1 MLFNKVV
8 SYMKKRVLND
18 TWKVLYNLGEKLG
31 SGGNATVF
39 KVTRKSDGKELA
51 IKLLGWRDG
60 EPRRSHSEP
69 FNRFNDEISIMSK
82 SKGTVG
88 VLPIGDFSRRD
99 AWYVMPIATPI
110 MKYIKA
116 SDATFDSILS
126 GTIDLSNTLNEL
138 HKRNIYHR
146 DIKPQNIYLYNDR
159 FTFGDF
165 GLADFPHKKVHQTK
179 PNQKL
184 GPLFTIAP
192 EMKRYPK
199 SASGEKADVYSF
211 AKTIWTFFSQ
221 NDQSFEGRYDYND
234 TKISLRYC
242 GAFPNQH
249 IVELEELL
257 YQSTS
262 NSPEDRPTM
271 SQFVRQLK
279 SYQETRNFPA
289 LQQTREWD
297 FIRNII
303 LPGTKPAII
312 AWDEISDIYDVLN
325 SLVHTS
331 ALNHMLFPTG
341 GGLDLTDVK
350 IADEK
355 GCLKLA
361 TGVGKYYD
369 LISPQKLYY
378 VEFRENPNWNYIFI
392 ECNHLSPI
400 LGYNELG
407 REHLVEDHP
416 NHYVSAKDAVYG
428 VYDYDSGEELPDGY
442 NIVDRFYKGN
452 FLIVP
457 KHGIYNS
464 INSTYMGMHHDMP
477 FPTFNNLIHTLISIY
492 KKADERGYNAVTY
505 IDNYLRKNYIISDHV
520 ENQPVHDTRQIT
532 SEDYEKVEFSIPLGS
547 QEPFTFAKYYIRLCG
562 NKLEDNFSSIISGE
576 EVCLCIDKLLH
587 PQNALSEPNSVLFW
601 SDCHEAQIAAQ
612 KYSEDIRTHLSEK
625 GLALDPSDLYF
636 QVEIKM
642 VAPPK
647 KIFEMEELESC
658 ILNADDRKNNTLVI
672 NADGSINIISG
683 YCPKQVYPVALETWC
698 AGNKYVGKYSALP
711 SKEIEYIYK
720 LALEGWYHYLNAK
733 HHISVDHMSE
743 TISIKELIQ
752 KINALTKNVL
762 EQNKAESHIHC

>member
-1 MLFNKVV
+1 
-8 SYMKKRVLND
+8 MKKRVLND

-211 AKTIWTFFSQ
+211 AKTIWTFFCQ

>member
-1 MLFNKVV
+1 
-8 SYMKKRVLND
+8 
-18 TWKVLYNLGEKLG
+18 
-31 SGGNATVF
+31 
-39 KVTRKSDGKELA
+39 
-51 IKLLGWRDG
+51 
-60 EPRRSHSEP
+60 
-69 FNRFNDEISIMSK
+69 MSK

>member
-88 VLPIGDFSRRD
+88 VLPIGDFSGRD

-116 SDATFDSILS
+116 SDTTFDSILS
-126 GTIDLSNTLNEL
+126 GTIDLSNILNEL

-211 AKTIWTFFSQ
+211 AKTIWTFFSR

-312 AWDEISDIYDVLN
+312 EWDEISDIYDVLN

-658 ILNADDRKNNTLVI
+658 ILNADDRKNNTLII

>member
-51 IKLLGWRDG
+51 LKLLGWRDG

-88 VLPIGDFSRRD
+88 VLPIGDFSGRD

-199 SASGEKADVYSF
+199 SASGEKEDVYSF
-211 AKTIWTFFSQ
+211 AKTIWTFFSR

-312 AWDEISDIYDVLN
+312 EWDEISDIYDVLN

>member
-1 MLFNKVV
+1 M
-8 SYMKKRVLND
+8 
-18 TWKVLYNLGEKLG
+18 
-31 SGGNATVF
+31 
-39 KVTRKSDGKELA
+39 
-51 IKLLGWRDG
+51 
-60 EPRRSHSEP
+60 
-69 FNRFNDEISIMSK
+69 
-82 SKGTVG
+82 
-88 VLPIGDFSRRD
+88 
-99 AWYVMPIATPI
+99 
-110 MKYIKA
+110 
-116 SDATFDSILS
+116 
-126 GTIDLSNTLNEL
+126 
-138 HKRNIYHR
+138 
-146 DIKPQNIYLYNDR
+146 YNDR

-211 AKTIWTFFSQ
+211 AKTIWTFFSR

-312 AWDEISDIYDVLN
+312 EWDEISDIYDVLN

>member
-126 GTIDLSNTLNEL
+126 GAIDLSNTLNEL

>member
-1 MLFNKVV
+1 M
-8 SYMKKRVLND
+8 
-18 TWKVLYNLGEKLG
+18 LYNLGEKLG

-126 GTIDLSNTLNEL
+126 GAIDLSNTLNEL

>member
-416 NHYVSAKDAVYG
+416 NHYVFAKDAVYG

>member
-88 VLPIGDFSRRD
+88 VLPIGDFSGRD

-110 MKYIKA
+110 MKYIKS

-312 AWDEISDIYDVLN
+312 EWDEISDIYDVLN

>member
-126 GTIDLSNTLNEL
+126 GAIDLSNTLNEL

-752 KINALTKNVL
+752 KINVLTKNVL

>member
-60 EPRRSHSEP
+60 KPRRSHSEP

-88 VLPIGDFSRRD
+88 VLPIGDFSERD

-211 AKTIWTFFSQ
+211 AKTIWTFFSR

-312 AWDEISDIYDVLN
+312 EWDEISDIYDVLN

-477 FPTFNNLIHTLISIY
+477 FLTFNNLIHTLISIY

-647 KIFEMEELESC
+647 KIFEMEELKSC

-720 LALEGWYHYLNAK
+720 LALDGWYHYLNAK

>member
-99 AWYVMPIATPI
+99 AWYIMPIATPI

-464 INSTYMGMHHDMP
+464 INSTYMGMHHHCLW
-477 FPTFNNLIHTLISIY
+477 TF
-492 KKADERGYNAVTY
+492 
-505 IDNYLRKNYIISDHV
+505 LRN
-520 ENQPVHDTRQIT
+520 
-532 SEDYEKVEFSIPLGS
+532 
-547 QEPFTFAKYYIRLCG
+547 
-562 NKLEDNFSSIISGE
+562 
-576 EVCLCIDKLLH
+576 
-587 PQNALSEPNSVLFW
+587 
-601 SDCHEAQIAAQ
+601 
-612 KYSEDIRTHLSEK
+612 
-625 GLALDPSDLYF
+625 
-636 QVEIKM
+636 
-642 VAPPK
+642 
-647 KIFEMEELESC
+647 
-658 ILNADDRKNNTLVI
+658 
-672 NADGSINIISG
+672 
-683 YCPKQVYPVALETWC
+683 
-698 AGNKYVGKYSALP
+698 
-711 SKEIEYIYK
+711 
-720 LALEGWYHYLNAK
+720 
-733 HHISVDHMSE
+733 
-743 TISIKELIQ
+743 
-752 KINALTKNVL
+752 
-762 EQNKAESHIHC
+762 

>member
-1 MLFNKVV
+1 M
-8 SYMKKRVLND
+8 
-18 TWKVLYNLGEKLG
+18 
-31 SGGNATVF
+31 
-39 KVTRKSDGKELA
+39 
-51 IKLLGWRDG
+51 
-60 EPRRSHSEP
+60 
-69 FNRFNDEISIMSK
+69 
-82 SKGTVG
+82 
-88 VLPIGDFSRRD
+88 
-99 AWYVMPIATPI
+99 
-110 MKYIKA
+110 
-116 SDATFDSILS
+116 
-126 GTIDLSNTLNEL
+126 
-138 HKRNIYHR
+138 
-146 DIKPQNIYLYNDR
+146 YNDR

>member
-576 EVCLCIDKLLH
+576 EVCLCIDKPLH

>member
-126 GTIDLSNTLNEL
+126 GAIDLSNTLNEL

-199 SASGEKADVYSF
+199 SASGEKADIYSF

>member
-1 MLFNKVV
+1 
-8 SYMKKRVLND
+8 MKKRVLND

-88 VLPIGDFSRRD
+88 VLPIGDFSGRD

-211 AKTIWTFFSQ
+211 AKTIWTFFSR

-312 AWDEISDIYDVLN
+312 EWDEISDIYDVLN

>member
-116 SDATFDSILS
+116 SDATFDSILF

>member
-88 VLPIGDFSRRD
+88 VLPIGDFSSRD

>member
-221 NDQSFEGRYDYND
+221 NAQSFEGRYDYND

>member
-1 MLFNKVV
+1 M
-8 SYMKKRVLND
+8 
-18 TWKVLYNLGEKLG
+18 
-31 SGGNATVF
+31 
-39 KVTRKSDGKELA
+39 
-51 IKLLGWRDG
+51 
-60 EPRRSHSEP
+60 
-69 FNRFNDEISIMSK
+69 
-82 SKGTVG
+82 
-88 VLPIGDFSRRD
+88 
-99 AWYVMPIATPI
+99 
-110 MKYIKA
+110 
-116 SDATFDSILS
+116 
-126 GTIDLSNTLNEL
+126 
-138 HKRNIYHR
+138 
-146 DIKPQNIYLYNDR
+146 
-159 FTFGDF
+159 
-165 GLADFPHKKVHQTK
+165 
-179 PNQKL
+179 
-184 GPLFTIAP
+184 
-192 EMKRYPK
+192 
-199 SASGEKADVYSF
+199 
-211 AKTIWTFFSQ
+211 
-221 NDQSFEGRYDYND
+221 
-234 TKISLRYC
+234 
-242 GAFPNQH
+242 
-249 IVELEELL
+249 
-257 YQSTS
+257 
-262 NSPEDRPTM
+262 
-271 SQFVRQLK
+271 
-279 SYQETRNFPA
+279 
-289 LQQTREWD
+289 
-297 FIRNII
+297 
-303 LPGTKPAII
+303 
-312 AWDEISDIYDVLN
+312 
-325 SLVHTS
+325 
-331 ALNHMLFPTG
+331 
-341 GGLDLTDVK
+341 
-350 IADEK
+350 
-355 GCLKLA
+355 
-361 TGVGKYYD
+361 
-369 LISPQKLYY
+369 
-378 VEFRENPNWNYIFI
+378 
-392 ECNHLSPI
+392 SPI

-428 VYDYDSGEELPDGY
+428 VYDYDSGEKLPDGY

-492 KKADERGYNAVTY
+492 KKADEFGYNTITC

-520 ENQPVHDTRQIT
+520 ENQTVHDTRQIT
-532 SEDYEKVEFSIPLGS
+532 SEDYENVEFSIPTGN
-547 QEPFTFAKYYIRLCG
+547 QGPFTFAKYYMRLCG

-576 EVCLCIDKLLH
+576 EVCLCIDRLLH

-647 KIFEMEELESC
+647 KIFEMEELKSC

-698 AGNKYVGKYSALP
+698 AGNKYVGKYSTLP

-762 EQNKAESHIHC
+762 EQNKAESHIQY

>member
-51 IKLLGWRDG
+51 IKLLGWQDG
-60 EPRRSHSEP
+60 KPRRSHSEP

-82 SKGTVG
+82 SKGTAG
-88 VLPIGDFSRRD
+88 VLPIGDFSERD

-110 MKYIKA
+110 MKYIKD

-179 PNQKL
+179 SNQKL

-211 AKTIWTFFSQ
+211 AKTIWTFFSR

-312 AWDEISDIYDVLN
+312 EWDEISDIYDVLN

-492 KKADERGYNAVTY
+492 KKADECGYNAVTY

-532 SEDYEKVEFSIPLGS
+532 SEDYGKVEFSIPLGS

-647 KIFEMEELESC
+647 KIFEMEELKSC

-672 NADGSINIISG
+672 NVDGSINIISG

>member
-88 VLPIGDFSRRD
+88 VLPIGDFSGRD

-146 DIKPQNIYLYNDR
+146 DIKPQNIYLYNNR

-184 GPLFTIAP
+184 GPLLTIAP

-211 AKTIWTFFSQ
+211 AKTIWTFFSR

-279 SYQETRNFPA
+279 SYQETRDFPA

-312 AWDEISDIYDVLN
+312 EWDEISDIYDVLN

>member
-126 GTIDLSNTLNEL
+126 GAIDLSNTLNEL

-762 EQNKAESHIHC
+762 EQNKSESHIHC

>member
-1 MLFNKVV
+1 
-8 SYMKKRVLND
+8 MKKRVLND

>member
-1 MLFNKVV
+1 
-8 SYMKKRVLND
+8 MKKRVLND

-88 VLPIGDFSRRD
+88 VLPIGDFSGRD

-184 GPLFTIAP
+184 GPLLTIAP

-211 AKTIWTFFSQ
+211 AKTIWTFFSR

-289 LQQTREWD
+289 LQQT
-297 FIRNII
+297 
-303 LPGTKPAII
+303 
-312 AWDEISDIYDVLN
+312 
-325 SLVHTS
+325 
-331 ALNHMLFPTG
+331 
-341 GGLDLTDVK
+341 
-350 IADEK
+350 
-355 GCLKLA
+355 
-361 TGVGKYYD
+361 
-369 LISPQKLYY
+369 
-378 VEFRENPNWNYIFI
+378 
-392 ECNHLSPI
+392 
-400 LGYNELG
+400 
-407 REHLVEDHP
+407 
-416 NHYVSAKDAVYG
+416 
-428 VYDYDSGEELPDGY
+428 
-442 NIVDRFYKGN
+442 
-452 FLIVP
+452 
-457 KHGIYNS
+457 
-464 INSTYMGMHHDMP
+464 
-477 FPTFNNLIHTLISIY
+477 
-492 KKADERGYNAVTY
+492 
-505 IDNYLRKNYIISDHV
+505 
-520 ENQPVHDTRQIT
+520 
-532 SEDYEKVEFSIPLGS
+532 
-547 QEPFTFAKYYIRLCG
+547 
-562 NKLEDNFSSIISGE
+562 
-576 EVCLCIDKLLH
+576 EV
-587 PQNALSEPNSVLFW
+587 
-601 SDCHEAQIAAQ
+601 
-612 KYSEDIRTHLSEK
+612 
-625 GLALDPSDLYF
+625 
-636 QVEIKM
+636 
-642 VAPPK
+642 PPK
-647 KIFEMEELESC
+647 S
-658 ILNADDRKNNTLVI
+658 
-672 NADGSINIISG
+672 
-683 YCPKQVYPVALETWC
+683 
-698 AGNKYVGKYSALP
+698 
-711 SKEIEYIYK
+711 
-720 LALEGWYHYLNAK
+720 
-733 HHISVDHMSE
+733 
-743 TISIKELIQ
+743 
-752 KINALTKNVL
+752 
-762 EQNKAESHIHC
+762 

>member
-1 MLFNKVV
+1 M
-8 SYMKKRVLND
+8 
-18 TWKVLYNLGEKLG
+18 LYNLGEKLG

-126 GTIDLSNTLNEL
+126 GAIDLSNTLNEL

-271 SQFVRQLK
+271 SQFVQQLK

>member
-1 MLFNKVV
+1 
-8 SYMKKRVLND
+8 MKNRVLND
-18 TWKVLYNLGEKLG
+18 TWKALYNLGEKLG

-60 EPRRSHSEP
+60 EPRRSRSEP

-88 VLPIGDFSRRD
+88 VLPIEDFSERD

-116 SDATFDSILS
+116 PDTTFDSILS
-126 GTIDLSNTLNEL
+126 GTIDLSSTLNDL
-138 HKRNIYHR
+138 HRKNIYHR
-146 DIKPQNIYLYNDR
+146 DIKPQNIYLYNGR

-184 GPLFTIAP
+184 GPLFTMAP
-192 EMKRYPK
+192 EMKRHPK

-211 AKTIWTFFSQ
+211 AKTIWTFFSR
-221 NDQSFEGRYDYND
+221 NDQSFDGRYDYND
-234 TKISLRYC
+234 SEISLRYC

-262 NSPEDRPTM
+262 NSPDDRPTM

-303 LPGTKPAII
+303 LPGTKPTII
-312 AWDEISDIYDVLN
+312 EWDEISDIYDVLN

-350 IADEK
+350 TADEK
-355 GCLKLA
+355 ACLKLA
-361 TGVGKYYD
+361 TGVDKYYY

-392 ECNHLSPI
+392 ECNQLSPI
-400 LGYNELG
+400 FKDGKLG
-407 REHLVEDHP
+407 REHLVEDRP
-416 NHYVSAKDAVYG
+416 GHYVSAKDAVYG
-428 VYDYDSGEELPDGY
+428 VYDYDSGEKFPDGY

-464 INSTYMGMHHDMP
+464 INSTYMGIHHDMP
-477 FPTFNNLIHTLISIY
+477 FSTFNNLIHTLISIS
-492 KKADERGYNAVTY
+492 KKADEFGYNTITC

-520 ENQPVHDTRQIT
+520 ENQTVHDTRQIT
-532 SEDYEKVEFSIPLGS
+532 SEDYENVEFSIPTGN
-547 QEPFTFAKYYIRLCG
+547 QGPFTFAKYYMRLCG
-562 NKLEDNFSSIISGE
+562 NKLENDFSSIISGD

-587 PQNALSEPNSVLFW
+587 TQNALSEPNEVLFW
-601 SDCHEAQIAAQ
+601 SNYQEAQIAAK
-612 KYSEDIRTHLSEK
+612 KYSEEFRADLSGK
-625 GLALDPSDLYF
+625 GLILDSTDLYF

-642 VAPPK
+642 TAPPQ
-647 KIFEMEELESC
+647 KIFGIEELKAC

-672 NADGSINIISG
+672 NADGSIAIISG

-698 AGNKYVGKYSALP
+698 AGNRYVGKYSAL
-711 SKEIEYIYK
+711 SNKEFEDIYK
-720 LALEGWYHYLNAK
+720 LALEGWYHYLSSK
-733 HHISVDHMSE
+733 QHVSVDYMSE
-743 TISIKELIQ
+743 TISVKELIQ
-752 KINALTKNVL
+752 KIDTLAQNIL
-762 EQNKAESHIHC
+762 EQG

>member
-126 GTIDLSNTLNEL
+126 GAIDLSNTLNEL

-733 HHISVDHMSE
+733 QHISVDHMSE

>member
-8 SYMKKRVLND
+8 SYMKNRILND
-18 TWKVLYNLGEKLG
+18 TWKTLYNLGEKLG

-51 IKLLGWRDG
+51 IKLLGWRDAK
-60 EPRRSHSEP
+60 PRCSRLEP
-69 FNRFNDEISIMSK
+69 FQRFGDEISIMLK

-88 VLPIGDFSRRD
+88 VLPIGDYSKRD

-116 SDATFDSILS
+116 PDTTFDSILS
-126 GTIDLSNTLNEL
+126 GTIDLSSTLNDL
-138 HKRNIYHR
+138 HRKNIYHR
-146 DIKPQNIYLYNDR
+146 DIKPQNIYLYNGR

-184 GPLFTIAP
+184 GPLFTMAP
-192 EMKRYPK
+192 EMKRHPK

-211 AKTIWTFFSQ
+211 AKTIWTFFSR
-221 NDQSFEGRYDYND
+221 NDQSFDGRYDYND
-234 TKISLRYC
+234 SEISLRYC
-242 GAFPNQH
+242 SAFPNQH

-262 NSPEDRPTM
+262 NSPDDRPTM

-312 AWDEISDIYDVLN
+312 EWDEISDIYNVLN

-350 IADEK
+350 TVDEK

-361 TGVGKYYD
+361 TGVDKYYY

-392 ECNHLSPI
+392 ECNQLSPI
-400 LGYNELG
+400 FKDGKLG
-407 REHLVEDHP
+407 REHLVEDRP
-416 NHYVSAKDAVYG
+416 GHYVSAKDAVYG
-428 VYDYDSGEELPDGY
+428 VYDYDSGEKFPDGY

-464 INSTYMGMHHDMP
+464 INSTYMGIHHDMP
-477 FPTFNNLIHTLISIY
+477 FSTFNNLIHTLISIS
-492 KKADERGYNAVTY
+492 KKADEFGYNTITC

-520 ENQPVHDTRQIT
+520 ENQTIHDTRQIT
-532 SEDYEKVEFSIPLGS
+532 SEDYENVEFSIPTGN
-547 QEPFTFAKYYIRLCG
+547 QGPFTFAKYYMRLCG
-562 NKLEDNFSSIISGE
+562 NKLGNDFSSIISGD

-587 PQNALSEPNSVLFW
+587 TQNALSEPNSVLFW

-625 GLALDPSDLYF
+625 GLALEPSDLYF

-647 KIFEMEELESC
+647 KIFEMEELKSC

-743 TISIKELIQ
+743 TISVKELIQ
-752 KINALTKNVL
+752 KIDTLTQNIL
-762 EQNKAESHIHC
+762 EQG

>member
-1 MLFNKVV
+1 M
-8 SYMKKRVLND
+8 
-18 TWKVLYNLGEKLG
+18 LYNLGEKLG

-88 VLPIGDFSRRD
+88 VLPMGDFSRRD

>member
-1 MLFNKVV
+1 
-8 SYMKKRVLND
+8 MKKRVLND

-126 GTIDLSNTLNEL
+126 GAIDLSNTLNEL

>member
-576 EVCLCIDKLLH
+576 EVYLCIDKLLH

>member
-1 MLFNKVV
+1 
-8 SYMKKRVLND
+8 MKNRVLND
-18 TWKVLYNLGEKLG
+18 TWKALYNLGEKLG

-60 EPRRSHSEP
+60 EPRRSRSEP

-88 VLPIGDFSRRD
+88 VLPIEDFSERD

-116 SDATFDSILS
+116 PDTTFDSILS

-138 HKRNIYHR
+138 HERNIYHR

-192 EMKRYPK
+192 EMKRHPK

-211 AKTIWTFFSQ
+211 AKTIWTFFSR
-221 NDQSFEGRYDYND
+221 NDQGFEGRYDYND
-234 TKISLRYC
+234 SKISLRYC
-242 GAFPNQH
+242 SAFPNQH

-312 AWDEISDIYDVLN
+312 EWDEISDIYDVLN

-361 TGVGKYYD
+361 TGAGKYYD

-428 VYDYDSGEELPDGY
+428 VYDYDSGEKLPDGY

-492 KKADERGYNAVTY
+492 KKADERGYDAVTY

-532 SEDYEKVEFSIPLGS
+532 SGDYEKVEFSIPLGS

-647 KIFEMEELESC
+647 KIFEMEELKSC

-698 AGNKYVGKYSALP
+698 AGNKYVGKYSTLP

-762 EQNKAESHIHC
+762 EQNKAESHIQY

>member
-126 GTIDLSNTLNEL
+126 GTINLSNTLNEL

-331 ALNHMLFPTG
+331 VLNHMLFPTG

>member
-505 IDNYLRKNYIISDHV
+505 IIICV
-520 ENQPVHDTRQIT
+520 
-532 SEDYEKVEFSIPLGS
+532 K
-547 QEPFTFAKYYIRLCG
+547 
-562 NKLEDNFSSIISGE
+562 II
-576 EVCLCIDKLLH
+576 
-587 PQNALSEPNSVLFW
+587 LFL
-601 SDCHEAQIAAQ
+601 
-612 KYSEDIRTHLSEK
+612 T
-625 GLALDPSDLYF
+625 
-636 QVEIKM
+636 
-642 VAPPK
+642 
-647 KIFEMEELESC
+647 
-658 ILNADDRKNNTLVI
+658 
-672 NADGSINIISG
+672 
-683 YCPKQVYPVALETWC
+683 
-698 AGNKYVGKYSALP
+698 
-711 SKEIEYIYK
+711 
-720 LALEGWYHYLNAK
+720 
-733 HHISVDHMSE
+733 MS
-743 TISIKELIQ
+743 
-752 KINALTKNVL
+752 KINPFMIPDKSQAKTMKRLNFPY
-762 EQNKAESHIHC
+762 H

>member
-126 GTIDLSNTLNEL
+126 GAIDLSNTLNEL

-303 LPGTKPAII
+303 LLGTKPAII